1 MYLQTLLIALIE
13 IRRNAMRSFLTILGI
28 IIGVSAVIIMST
40 IGGGATAKV
49 TADIAKL
56 GSNMLS
62 IRPGQMRGPGGAS
75 AEAKPLEMADVE
87 AIERDVKNLEAVAP
101 TSSKGMTIV
110 FGNIN
115 WSTSVIGTT
124 NKYLDV
130 RDWEIMQGRAFTD
143 SELRSG
149 KMACIIGATVR
160 KELFGGQDPVGENI
174 RLGRQS
180 CKVVGVLQ
188 SKGQSSFG
196 TDQDDT
202 VLIPLNAFQ
211 RRISGNRYIAR
222 IYLSV
227 NKGASTETARE
238 DITEL
243 LRERRKIGPKE
254 GDDFS
259 VFDMKEVSDTMAGT
273 TQVLTTLLSAVA
285 AVSLLVGGIGIMNI
299 MLVSVTERTREI
311 GIRKAVGARKRDVL
325 FQFLIESITLSIV
338 GGIVGIMLGFLV
350 GAVGNHF
357 LKKLWEHLP
366 NIYVPVWAVMLS
378 FGFAAAVGVLFGT
391 YPAMKAAKQDPIE
404 ALRYE

>member
-28 IIGVSAVIIMST
+28 IIGVAAVIIMST

-75 AEAKPLEMADVE
+75 AEAKPLEMADIE

-110 FGNIN
+110 YGNIN

-130 RDWEIMQGRAFTD
+130 RDWEILMGRAFTD
-143 SELRSG
+143 SELRTG
-149 KMACIIGATVR
+149 KMACIIGETVR
-160 KELFGGQDPVGENI
+160 KELFGGQDPVGENV

-180 CKVVGVLQ
+180 CKVVGILK

-202 VLIPLNAFQ
+202 VLIPLQAFQ
-211 RRISGNRYIAR
+211 RRISGNRDIAR

-227 NKGASTETARE
+227 NEGASTETARE
-238 DITEL
+238 DISAL
-243 LRERRKIGPKE
+243 LRERRRIGPKE

-273 TQVLTTLLSAVA
+273 TEVLTTLLSAVA

-311 GIRKAVGARKRDVL
+311 GVRLAIGAREREVL
-325 FQFLIESITLSIV
+325 LQFLVEAVVLSTL
-338 GGIVGIMLGFLV
+338 GGIMGILFGV
-350 GAVGNHF
+350 SS
-357 LKKLWEHLP
+357 
-366 NIYVPVWAVMLS
+366 S
-378 FGFAAAVGVLFGT
+378 FGLTKIFRIPYVLDPFMIVVAFIFSTAIGVLFGFF
-391 YPAMKAAKQDPIE
+391 PARKAARLNPID
-404 ALRYE
+404 ALRHE

>member
-1 MYLQTLLIALIE
+1 MMYLQTLIIALIE

-28 IIGVSAVIIMST
+28 IIGVSAVIVMST

-75 AEAKPLEMADVE
+75 AEAKPLDMADVE

-101 TSSKGMTIV
+101 TSSKGMTV
-110 FGNIN
+110 VYGNIN
-115 WSTSVIGTT
+115 WTTSVIGTT
-124 NKYLDV
+124 NQYLDV
-130 RDWEIMQGRAFTD
+130 RDWEIKDGRAFTE

-149 KMACIIGATVR
+149 KMACIIGETVR
-160 KELFGGQDPVGENI
+160 KELFGGQDPVGEKI
-174 RLGRQS
+174 RLGRQA
-180 CKVVGVLQ
+180 CKIVGLLA

-196 TDQDDT
+196 TDQDDIII
-202 VLIPLNAFQ
+202 IPLNAFQ
-211 RRISGNRYIAR
+211 RRISGNRDIPR

-238 DITEL
+238 DITAL

-311 GIRKAVGARKRDVL
+311 GVRLAIGAREREVLLQFLVEAVALSTLGGIMGILFGISSSFGLTKLLRIPFVLDPVMILIAFIFSTAIGVIFGFFPARKAARL
-325 FQFLIESITLSIV
+325 
-338 GGIVGIMLGFLV
+338 
-350 GAVGNHF
+350 N
-357 LKKLWEHLP
+357 
-366 NIYVPVWAVMLS
+366 
-378 FGFAAAVGVLFGT
+378 
-391 YPAMKAAKQDPIE
+391 PID
-404 ALRYE
+404 ALRHE

>member
-1 MYLQTLLIALIE
+1 
-13 IRRNAMRSFLTILGI
+13 
-28 IIGVSAVIIMST
+28 MST

-75 AEAKPLEMADVE
+75 AEAKPLEMADIE

-110 FGNIN
+110 YGNIN

-130 RDWEIMQGRAFTD
+130 RDWEILMGRAFTD
-143 SELRSG
+143 SELRTG
-149 KMACIIGATVR
+149 KMACIIGETVR
-160 KELFGGQDPVGENI
+160 KELFGGQDPVGENV

-180 CKVVGVLQ
+180 CKVVGILK

-196 TDQDDT
+196 TDQDDI
-202 VLIPLNAFQ
+202 VLIPLQAFQ
-211 RRISGNRYIAR
+211 RRISGNRDIAR

-227 NKGASTETARE
+227 NEGASTETARE
-238 DITEL
+238 DISAL
-243 LRERRKIGPKE
+243 LRERRRIGPKE

-273 TQVLTTLLSAVA
+273 TEVLTTLLSAVA

-311 GIRKAVGARKRDVL
+311 GVRLAIGAREREVL
-325 FQFLIESITLSIV
+325 LQFLVEAVVLSTL
-338 GGIVGIMLGFLV
+338 GGIMGILFGV
-350 GAVGNHF
+350 SS
-357 LKKLWEHLP
+357 
-366 NIYVPVWAVMLS
+366 S
-378 FGFAAAVGVLFGT
+378 FGLTKIFRIPYVLDPFMIVVAFIFSTTIGVLFGFF
-391 YPAMKAAKQDPIE
+391 PARKAARLNPID
-404 ALRYE
+404 ALRHE

>member
-28 IIGVSAVIIMST
+28 IIGVAAVIIMST

-75 AEAKPLEMADVE
+75 AEAKPLEMADIE

-110 FGNIN
+110 YGNIN

-130 RDWEIMQGRAFTD
+130 RDWEILMGRAFTD
-143 SELRSG
+143 SELRTG
-149 KMACIIGATVR
+149 KMACIIGETVR
-160 KELFGGQDPVGENI
+160 KELFGGQDPVGENV

-180 CKVVGVLQ
+180 CKVVGILK

-196 TDQDDT
+196 TDQDDI
-202 VLIPLNAFQ
+202 VLIPLQAFQ
-211 RRISGNRYIAR
+211 RRISGNRDIAR

-227 NKGASTETARE
+227 NEGASTETARE
-238 DITEL
+238 DISAL
-243 LRERRKIGPKE
+243 LRERRRIGPKE

-273 TQVLTTLLSAVA
+273 TEVLTTLLSAVA

-311 GIRKAVGARKRDVL
+311 GVRLAIGAREREVL
-325 FQFLIESITLSIV
+325 LQFLVEAVVLST
-338 GGIVGIMLGFLV
+338 
-350 GAVGNHF
+350 HF
-357 LKKLWEHLP
+357 LYNYRRSFRFLPGTQGCPAEPHRCPSPRVEDGNWIQKYKKCPDAPGLNKFP
-366 NIYVPVWAVMLS
+366 S
-378 FGFAAAVGVLFGT
+378 SS
-391 YPAMKAAKQDPIE
+391 
-404 ALRYE
+404 

>member
-1 MYLQTLLIALIE
+1 MYLQTLIIALIE

-28 IIGVSAVIIMST
+28 IIGVSAVIVMST
-40 IGGGATAKV
+40 IGEGATAKV

-62 IRPGQMRGPGGAS
+62 IRPGQRRGPGGAS
-75 AEAKPLEMADVE
+75 SDAKPLEMADAE

-101 TSSKGMTIV
+101 TSTKGMTIV
-110 FGNIN
+110 YGNVN

-124 NKYLDV
+124 NKYLAV
-130 RDWEIMQGRAFTD
+130 RDWEIQEGRAFTD

-149 KMACIIGATVR
+149 RMACIIGQTIR
-160 KELFGGQDPVGENI
+160 KELFGGRDPVGDKV

-196 TDQDDT
+196 TDQDDI
-202 VLIPLNAFQ
+202 VLIPLYAFQ
-211 RRISGNRYIAR
+211 RRISGNRNIAR

-238 DITEL
+238 EITDL
-243 LRERRKIGPKE
+243 LRERRKIGPNE
-254 GDDFS
+254 DDDFS
-259 VFDMKEVSDTMAGT
+259 VFDMKEVSDAMAGT
-273 TQVLTTLLSAVA
+273 TEVLTALLSAVA

-311 GIRKAVGARKRDVL
+311 GVRLAIGAREREVLLQFLVEAVALSTLGGIMGILFGILSAYGLTILLKIPYVLDPFMIFIAFIFSTAIGVIFGFFPARKAARL
-325 FQFLIESITLSIV
+325 
-338 GGIVGIMLGFLV
+338 
-350 GAVGNHF
+350 N
-357 LKKLWEHLP
+357 
-366 NIYVPVWAVMLS
+366 
-378 FGFAAAVGVLFGT
+378 
-391 YPAMKAAKQDPIE
+391 PID
-404 ALRYE
+404 ALRHE

>member
-28 IIGVSAVIIMST
+28 IIGVAAVIIMST

-75 AEAKPLEMADVE
+75 AEAKPLEMADIE

-110 FGNIN
+110 YGNIN

-130 RDWEIMQGRAFTD
+130 RDWEILMGRAFTD
-143 SELRSG
+143 SELRTG
-149 KMACIIGATVR
+149 KMACIIGETVR
-160 KELFGGQDPVGENI
+160 KELFGGQDPVGENV

-180 CKVVGVLQ
+180 CKVVGILK

-202 VLIPLNAFQ
+202 VLIPLQAFQ
-211 RRISGNRYIAR
+211 RRISGNRDIAR

-227 NKGASTETARE
+227 NEGASTETARE
-238 DITEL
+238 DISAL
-243 LRERRKIGPKE
+243 LRERRRIGPKE

-273 TQVLTTLLSAVA
+273 TEVLTTLLSAVA

-311 GIRKAVGARKRDVL
+311 GVRLAIGAREHEVL
-325 FQFLIESITLSIV
+325 LQFLVEAVVLSTL
-338 GGIVGIMLGFLV
+338 GGIMGILFGV
-350 GAVGNHF
+350 SS
-357 LKKLWEHLP
+357 
-366 NIYVPVWAVMLS
+366 S
-378 FGFAAAVGVLFGT
+378 FGLTKIFRIPYVLDPFMIVVAFIFSTAIGVLFGFF
-391 YPAMKAAKQDPIE
+391 PARKAARLNPID
-404 ALRYE
+404 ALRHE

>member
-1 MYLQTLLIALIE
+1 MYLETLIIALIE
-13 IRRNAMRSFLTILGI
+13 IRRNALRSFLTILGI

-75 AEAKPLEMADVE
+75 AEAKPLEMSDVQ

-110 FGNIN
+110 YGNVN

-130 RDWEIMQGRAFTD
+130 RDWEIMQGRSFSD
-143 SELRSG
+143 SELRTG
-149 KMACIIGATVR
+149 KMVCIIGETVR
-160 KELFGGQDPVGENI
+160 KELFGGQDPVGENV
-174 RLGRQS
+174 RLGRHA

-202 VLIPLNAFQ
+202 VLIPLHAFQ
-211 RRISGNRYIAR
+211 RRISGNRDIAR

-227 NKGASTETARE
+227 NKGASTETAQE
-238 DITEL
+238 DIAAL
-243 LRERRKIGPKE
+243 LRERRRIGPKE

-273 TQVLTTLLSAVA
+273 TEVLTSLLSAVA

-311 GIRKAVGARKRDVL
+311 GVRLAIGAREREVL
-325 FQFLIESITLSIV
+325 MQFLVEAVVLSTL
-338 GGIVGIMLGFLV
+338 GGIIGILFGV
-350 GAVGNHF
+350 SS
-357 LKKLWEHLP
+357 
-366 NIYVPVWAVMLS
+366 S
-378 FGFAAAVGVLFGT
+378 FGLTKLLKIPYVLDPFMILIAFIFSTAIGVIFGFF
-391 YPAMKAAKQDPIE
+391 PAQKAARLNPID
-404 ALRYE
+404 ALRHE

>member
-28 IIGVSAVIIMST
+28 IIGVAAVIIMST

-75 AEAKPLEMADVE
+75 AEAKPLEMADIE

-110 FGNIN
+110 YGNIN

-130 RDWEIMQGRAFTD
+130 RDWEILMGRAFTD
-143 SELRSG
+143 SELRTG
-149 KMACIIGATVR
+149 KMACIIGETVR
-160 KELFGGQDPVGENI
+160 KELFGGQDPVGENV

-180 CKVVGVLQ
+180 CKVVGILK

-202 VLIPLNAFQ
+202 VLIPLQAFQ
-211 RRISGNRYIAR
+211 RRISGNRDIAR

-227 NKGASTETARE
+227 NEGASTETARE
-238 DITEL
+238 DISAL
-243 LRERRKIGPKE
+243 LRERRRIGPKE

-273 TQVLTTLLSAVA
+273 TEVLTTLLSAVA

-311 GIRKAVGARKRDVL
+311 GVRLAIGAREREVL
-325 FQFLIESITLSIV
+325 LQFLVEAVVLSTL
-338 GGIVGIMLGFLV
+338 GGIMGILFGV
-350 GAVGNHF
+350 SS
-357 LKKLWEHLP
+357 
-366 NIYVPVWAVMLS
+366 S
-378 FGFAAAVGVLFGT
+378 FGLTKIFRIPYVLDPFMIVVAFIFSTTIGVLFGFF
-391 YPAMKAAKQDPIE
+391 PARKAARLNPID
-404 ALRYE
+404 ALRHE

>member
-28 IIGVSAVIIMST
+28 IIGVAAVIIMST

-75 AEAKPLEMADVE
+75 AEAKPLEMADIE

-110 FGNIN
+110 YGNIN

-130 RDWEIMQGRAFTD
+130 RDWEILMGRAFTD
-143 SELRSG
+143 SELRTG
-149 KMACIIGATVR
+149 KMACIIGETVR
-160 KELFGGQDPVGENI
+160 KELFGGQDPVGENV

-180 CKVVGVLQ
+180 CKVVGILK

-202 VLIPLNAFQ
+202 VLIPLQAFQ
-211 RRISGNRYIAR
+211 RRISGNRDIAR

-227 NKGASTETARE
+227 NEGSSTETARE
-238 DITEL
+238 DISAL
-243 LRERRKIGPKE
+243 LRERRRIGPKE

-273 TQVLTTLLSAVA
+273 TEVLTTLLSAVA

-311 GIRKAVGARKRDVL
+311 GVRLAIGAREREVL
-325 FQFLIESITLSIV
+325 LQFLVEAVVLSTL
-338 GGIVGIMLGFLV
+338 GGIMGILFGV
-350 GAVGNHF
+350 SS
-357 LKKLWEHLP
+357 
-366 NIYVPVWAVMLS
+366 S
-378 FGFAAAVGVLFGT
+378 FGLTKIFRIPYVLDPFMIVVAFIFSTAIGVLFGFF
-391 YPAMKAAKQDPIE
+391 PARKAARLNPID
-404 ALRYE
+404 ALRHE